1 MSNDAILILG
11 EDDEICDIPQETTPQ
26 EYLTVDG
33 SLKEIADSNSQA
45 LARTNLDV
53 YSKSEVNDIKESIV
67 SQADND
73 REQTKAI
80 TDGLKQ
86 NLENIEQT
94 QDEFV
99 KKDGSTPFESI
110 QEGVTPS
117 DNVENALVTVRYIL
131 NKLKSYSTTSDANKT
146 LEDKLAI
153 LDNYALLSD
162 VYKKSN
168 TYCKAQINNLLESY
182 VKADGTTPFKYPQE
196 GQYPKLR
203 PHLSTKGYVD
213 DIIKQH
219 KNELDPHNFQAIL
232 NQKLANYYKKSE
244 TYTKAQTYSRLQLD
258 QIIDQLVSDACK
270 SLIEEHLNTTQHLT
284 SQDVQRIIK
293 QYSVNNL
300 VTKEDLEESLL
311 ETKQELSEID
321 PIWKTSG
328 PVLTT
333 VGFVED
339 NTELPTEMT
348 MQEILDSIFYGA
360 KISIHTADRV
370 QIGGIVDVTV
380 CLHGGARTNSII
392 LYQDDVVLE
401 QFTDADFADS
411 CVTVQSNPITADTTF
426 RFVVLYANGLEQE
439 VTATVRAIAPIF
451 VGLLPKWKFGNTITT
466 EYLNEL
472 VAEDPDNNRFVS
484 DYEEFGDIT
493 QSYNF
498 KDASLRHILLAV
510 PTSHSDLKEITTSS
524 QRFGID
530 AFDIINIIPFQ
541 IEHAETDIM
550 YKLYIYRQ
558 ALSSINQDVTF
569 KFTSKE

>member
-1 MSNDAILILG
+1 MSNDAILIPG
-11 EDDEICDIPQETTPQ
+11 EDDGVCDIPQETTPQ
-26 EYLTVDG
+26 EYLTVNG

-53 YSKSEVNDIKESIV
+53 YSKSEVDDIKEGII
-67 SQADND
+67 SQANND

-80 TDGLKQ
+80 TNELKQ

-94 QDEFV
+94 QNEFV

-117 DNVENALVTVRYIL
+117 DNAQNALVTVKYIL

-182 VKADGTTPFKYPQE
+182 VRTDGTTPFKYPQE

-213 DIIKQH
+213 DTIKQH

-258 QIIDQLVSDACK
+258 QIIEQLVSDACK

-293 QYSVNNL
+293 QYSVSNL
-300 VTKEDLEESLL
+300 VTKDDLEESLL
-311 ETKQELSEID
+311 QTKQDLSKLE

-339 NTELPTEMT
+339 NTELPAEMT
-348 MQEILDSIFYGA
+348 VQEILDSIFYGA
-360 KISIHTADRV
+360 KISMHVANRV
-370 QIGGIVDVTV
+370 QIGESVDITL
-380 CLHGGARTNSII
+380 CLHGGVRTDSIT
-392 LYQDDVVLE
+392 LYQGDEILE
-401 QFTDADFADS
+401 QFSDVDFAKG
-411 CVTVQSNPITADTTF
+411 CITVQSNPITVDTVF
-426 RFVVLYANGLEQE
+426 RFVVLYTNGLEQE
-439 VTATVRAIAPIF
+439 TTSTVIAISPIF
-451 VGLLPKWKFGNTITT
+451 VGLLPKWKFGNTVTA
-466 EYLNEL
+466 EYLKEL
-472 VAEDPDNNRFVS
+472 ALEDPNNNRFVS
-484 DYEEFGDIT
+484 DYDEHEDII
-493 QSYNF
+493 QCYDF
-498 KDASLRHILLAV
+498 KDASLKHIFLVV
-510 PTSHSDLKEITTSS
+510 PSDYSKLKEITTSS

-530 AFDIINIIPFQ
+530 AFDIINMIPLQ
-541 IEHAETDIM
+541 IEHAETDII
-550 YKLYIYRQ
+550 YTLYIYRQ
-558 ALSSINQDVTF
+558 AISSLNQDVTF